1 MPCSAMFTE
10 HHRRIGEGEDAQ
22 EGQKVVVL
30 LEEERI
36 LNRGG
41 MFAAVDMTTTSP
53 GDRHHSADWQGW
65 EQGPGNGLRLTMRTS
80 RT

>member
-1 MPCSAMFTE
+1 M
-10 HHRRIGEGEDAQ
+10 
-22 EGQKVVVL
+22 VVL

-36 LNRGG
+36 PNRGG